1 MLRVLFCGGGSLGH
15 LTPSLS
21 VWEALHAKNGES
33 SCLFICSSAKEDR
46 RYLRSAKVRFF
57 PLHAPKWQI
66 SPKILLFPLLFPLAC
81 LEAACVL
88 LFFRPHVIFSKG
100 GYVSVPVCLVGW
112 VFRRPIVLHE
122 SDRIMGRANR
132 LLVRLS
138 RHLCIGTPQK
148 EIANGTLVSRIGL
161 PVSATG
167 NPIRATLLHGSRD
180 GGRRVT
186 GFSGKRPVLLVIG
199 GSQGA
204 QALNTVV
211 TEHLEKLL
219 LICDIVHITGR
230 GKGSAKTHGRYVQ
243 KEVVFEELQHLYALA
258 DLVVSR
264 AGAGAIAELSALGK
278 PTILVPLPDL
288 AHRHQEENAHFL
300 EVASAVVVL
309 PQENLRKNF
318 VSTVQNLLE
327 DDETRRMLGER
338 LQRFAVPDA
347 ADRIANVIL
356 ETARK

>member
-1 MLRVLFCGGGSLGH
+1 
-15 LTPSLS
+15 
-21 VWEALHAKNGES
+21 
-33 SCLFICSSAKEDR
+33 
-46 RYLRSAKVRFF
+46 
-57 PLHAPKWQI
+57 
-66 SPKILLFPLLFPLAC
+66 
-81 LEAACVL
+81 
-88 LFFRPHVIFSKG
+88 
-100 GYVSVPVCLVGW
+100 
-112 VFRRPIVLHE
+112 
-122 SDRIMGRANR
+122 
-132 LLVRLS
+132 
-138 RHLCIGTPQK
+138 
-148 EIANGTLVSRIGL
+148 
-161 PVSATG
+161 
-167 NPIRATLLHGSRD
+167 
-180 GGRRVT
+180 VT